1 MPSILKITDGTT
13 TVDFVSSTSAYSVSA
28 WNPAVARRRRNML
41 GGRGPYEDVDEEMEI
56 TVHGTDALA
65 KISSL
70 QELLDQSDRW
80 HRGEPVSPVLL
91 HYKPEASSGELK
103 AVIVGPT
110 DREFIELP
118 RNFPDSPVYDY
129 VDPVVL
135 RFRRVGLWTGST
147 SAISI
152 GFGIG
157 AVQPVTQTGAANM
170 TVAIET
176 PILFRLDDAPQG
188 DYTTPET
195 TLLVSSA
202 DTTANA
208 AKRIVVLNAT
218 VFGSSVPYSTVGET
232 DYKAEGNALLRF
244 TTPAGTGFIETP
256 GYTIT
261 SSTAAETARR
271 WGVYFNYRNNS
282 TSGAFQVG
290 MSLNY
295 FRSAIYS
302 IPAGTSNP
310 QWAYLGSVS
319 IEDDLWRLHLRIR
332 GDTSSATL
340 DINNIVLQAQDYTTD
355 HAITLG
361 SVSGAFVAYTSISVE
376 PRLLTNPQAIVNRAV
391 DDQSD
396 KRPAAFV
403 GNPFFTFRGGAI
415 AAVWLSKGNVVGTYP
430 TFWRAT
436 DTAGT
441 LMAIGFAA
449 IGNKVHLTPE

>member
-13 TVDFVSSTSAYSVSA
+13 TVDFVSSTSGYSVTS

-56 TVHGTDALA
+56 TVRGTDALT
-65 KISSL
+65 KLSSL
-70 QELLDQSDRW
+70 QALLDQADRW
-80 HRGEPVSPVLL
+80 YRGEPVNAVLL
-91 HYKPEASSGELK
+91 HYKPESTSGELK
-103 AVIVGPT
+103 AAIVGPS

-118 RNFPDSPVYDY
+118 PNFPDAPAYDY

-147 SAISI
+147 SAISV

-157 AVQPVTQTGAANM
+157 SQQPITQAAAANM

-188 DYTTPET
+188 DYTTRET

-202 DTTANA
+202 DTTADA

-218 VFGSSVPYSTVGET
+218 VLGSSVPYSTAVET
-232 DYKAEGNALLRF
+232 AYKAEGNAILRF

-261 SSTAAETARR
+261 SSTAAQTARR
-271 WGVYFNYRNNS
+271 WGIYFNYRNNS

-290 MSLNY
+290 ASLNY
-295 FRSAIYS
+295 YNSAIYS

-319 IEDDLWRLHLRIR
+319 IEDGLRRLHLRIR
-332 GDTSSATL
+332 GNTSSATL

-355 HAITLG
+355 HAVTLG
-361 SVSGAFVAYTSISVE
+361 SVNGSFVAYTSVSVE

-396 KRPAAFV
+396 KRPAAFA
-403 GNPFFTFRGGAI
+403 GNPFFTFRGAAI
-415 AAVWLSKGNVVGTYP
+415 AAVWLSKGNATGTYP

-441 LMAIGFAA
+441 LMAISFAA
-449 IGNKVHLTPE
+449 IGDKVHLTPE